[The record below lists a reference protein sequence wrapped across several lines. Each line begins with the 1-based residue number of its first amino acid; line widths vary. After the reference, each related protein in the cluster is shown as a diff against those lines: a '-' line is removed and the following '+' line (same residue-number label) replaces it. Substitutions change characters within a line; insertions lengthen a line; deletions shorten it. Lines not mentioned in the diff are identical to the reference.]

1 MLLFLVRSSVYTNK
15 MFSSDCGANI
25 GMMSTV
31 VAAMGRK
38 VVSVDPMVQHL
49 SYLRRSLELLGNQ
62 NNARLLNN
70 AVRYGMMGYGSLN
83 YFPINISSN
92 ETGML
97 YPYNRILSNQAA
109 IKMYT
114 EEEIKK
120 KNFRVRIL
128 QKFIIMILA
137 LP

>member
-1 MLLFLVRSSVYTNK
+1 
-15 MFSSDCGANI
+15 
-25 GMMSTV
+25 MMSTV

-70 AVRYGMMGYGSLN
+70 AVRCGMVASMN
-83 YFPINISSN
+83 YFHINISSN
-92 ETGML
+92 ETGRL
-97 YPYNRILSNQAA
+97 YPYTKKSFNQAA

-120 KNFRVRIL
+120 NNFTVRIYL
-128 QKFIIMILA
+128 TIIILSLS

>member
-1 MLLFLVRSSVYTNK
+1 MLLFLVRSSVYTNNI
-15 MFSSDCGANI
+15 FSSDCGANI

-38 VVSVDPMVQHL
+38 VVSVDPLIQHL
-49 SYLRRSLELLGNQ
+49 SYLRRSLELVGNQ

-70 AVRYGMMGYGSLN
+70 VVRYGMSLN

-97 YPYNRILSNQAA
+97 YPYTRIPSNQAA

-128 QKFIIMILA
+128 QKFTVLILA

>member
-1 MLLFLVRSSVYTNK
+1 
-15 MFSSDCGANI
+15 
-25 GMMSTV
+25 MMSTV

-70 AVRYGMMGYGSLN
+70 AVRYGMMGYMSLS

-97 YPYNRILSNQAA
+97 YPYTGIPSNQAA

-120 KNFRVRIL
+120 KNFRVRIF
-128 QKFIIMILA
+128 QRIIILNLT

>member
-38 VVSVDPMVQHL
+38 VVSVDPLIQHL
-49 SYLRRSLELLGNQ
+49 SYLRRSLELVGNQ

-70 AVRYGMMGYGSLN
+70 AVRYGMSLN

-97 YPYNRILSNQAA
+97 YPYTRIPSNQAA

-128 QKFIIMILA
+128 QKFILLILA